1 MEHTSLDEAMRLAHS
16 SAEEINTKVQVWVR
30 FPNES
35 CPDLLYLSVS
45 DFQPAITMGT
55 EIFGWLHGNY
65 VAVDREDWS
74 RAK

>member
-16 SAEEINTKVQVWVR
+16 SAEEINTKVQVRVR
-30 FPNES
+30 FPHES
-35 CPDLLYLSVS
+35 YPELLYLSAS
-45 DFQPAITMGT
+45 DFQPVITMGT

-65 VAVDREDWS
+65 VAVDRDDWA